1 MSSRFGEA
9 PLVTDG
15 SWSFRARGL
24 VSFARVAPATR
35 HPDAATLHAA
45 VQLAAA
51 PVLLE
56 EGVERGEE
64 IGHGSGSVANAPTG
78 ATGKMP
84 LLADPRV
91 VGWPMRTAPVGA
103 SGILPGPQARYPPTK
118 GQTRLESNCYEGLLS
133 GILHADGL
141 E

>member
-1 MSSRFGEA
+1 MKATARSGIRFSLPVGTSRLG
-9 PLVTDG
+9 
-15 SWSFRARGL
+15 GL
-24 VSFARVAPATR
+24 DRLHDVRPAITR
-35 HPDAATLHAA
+35 HPDAPVLHAA

-91 VGWPMRTAPVGA
+91 VGWPTRTAPVGA
-103 SGILPGPQARYPPTK
+103 SGILPGPQAIPT
-118 GQTRLESNCYEGLLS
+118 
-133 GILHADGL
+133 H
-141 E
+141 